1 MIVKRIRRWAGL
13 DEPAEAAADQ
23 PRSDDTPPP
32 TRVLM
37 VCTGNICR
45 SPTAEG
51 VLRAKLQRLGLHERV
66 EVDSAGTHGYH
77 TSEPPDPRAIRHAAQ
92 RGYDISRLKARPV
105 TDEDFAR
112 FDWVLAMDETHL
124 LWLRKRQPP
133 DTPARTDLL
142 MTYARQHADVPEV
155 PDPYYG
161 GPAGFDR
168 VLDLVEDACEG
179 LAVHLARQ
187 PPRPRHSE

>member
-13 DEPAEAAADQ
+13 VEAAEPAAGQ
-23 PRSDDTPPP
+23 PRSDDTAHPM
-32 TRVLM
+32 RVLM

-51 VLRAKLQRLGLHERV
+51 VLRVKLQRLGLHGRV

-105 TDEDFAR
+105 SDEDFAR

-142 MTYARQHADVPEV
+142 MAYARQHADVPEI

-179 LAVHLARQ
+179 LAAHLARQ
-187 PPRPRHSE
+187 PPRPSLSE